1 MKKLMFSVMKS
12 LFITMENRITNK
24 SLITYNKE
32 AIMVELIA
40 ETARFWH
47 FITPFYTII
56 EVRKSRYSNLITAKA
71 RAREKATT
79 G

>member
-1 MKKLMFSVMKS
+1 MFSVMKS

-40 ETARFWH
+40 ETVRFWH

-56 EVRKSRYSNLITAKA
+56 EVRKSRYSNLIAAKA